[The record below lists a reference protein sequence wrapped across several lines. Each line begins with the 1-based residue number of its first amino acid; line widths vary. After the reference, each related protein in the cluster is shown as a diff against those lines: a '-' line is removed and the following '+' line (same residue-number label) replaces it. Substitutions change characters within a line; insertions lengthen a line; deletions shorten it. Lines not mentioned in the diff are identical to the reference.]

1 MKRFRLRWI
10 FLSVLL
16 ASLAAGPVR
25 AVLGIG
31 DIVFDPTNLEQA
43 IRQVI
48 ELQRQY
54 EQLVNTYQ
62 VLRSEYNHIL
72 YMARRVPVNM
82 MTRYRV
88 LATPWRNST
97 ATDTYGGTGSW
108 ITGINTGFGVDLGYA
123 RATQPLADYG
133 PALGN
138 LPAGQ
143 IDRVKSTYATVELTD
158 GANRHAMELIG
169 RLRWNAAAT
178 ERTIQGLEEDSLSSN
193 PDFNTEIAVLNKI
206 NAANIVSVRN
216 TQDSNKLLVALAEA
230 GIVDAK
236 RKRDTEA
243 QAINNHIRF
252 RKEGKAAI
260 DAQSAGASA
269 AMLAWRMP

>member
-1 MKRFRLRWI
+1 MDILV
-10 FLSVLL
+10 SALL
-16 ASLAAGPVR
+16 ASFASGPAR

-54 EQLVNTYQ
+54 EQLVNTYH
-62 VLRSEYNHIL
+62 VLRSEYDHIL

-108 ITGINTGFGVDLGYA
+108 ITGVNTGFGVDLGYA
-123 RATQPLADYG
+123 RATQSLGTYG
-133 PALGN
+133 AAIGS

-178 ERTIQGLEEDSLSSN
+178 ERAIQGLEEDSLSAN

-206 NAANIVSVRN
+206 NAAHIVSVRN

-236 RKRDTEA
+236 RKRDAEA

-252 RKEGKAAI
+252 RTEGKAAL

>member
-133 PALGN
+133 AALGN

-178 ERTIQGLEEDSLSSN
+178 ERAIRGLEEDSLSSN

-236 RKRDTEA
+236 RKRDAEA

-252 RKEGKAAI
+252 RKEGKAVI

-269 AMLAWRMP
+269 AMLVWRMP